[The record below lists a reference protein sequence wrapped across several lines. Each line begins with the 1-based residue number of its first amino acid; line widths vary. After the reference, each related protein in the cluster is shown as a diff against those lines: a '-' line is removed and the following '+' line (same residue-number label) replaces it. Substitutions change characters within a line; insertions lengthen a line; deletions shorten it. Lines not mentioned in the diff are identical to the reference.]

1 MENPDDLLNN
11 RCHASQLRYDE
22 VSRDWVVISPG
33 RGKRPE
39 AFRRERVHSPILPKD
54 CFFCNLDGSS
64 RPVLVM
70 SKGEKISDGTM
81 PADWSLAVIPN
92 KYPAFC
98 PPAGSHLHKV
108 HVGPVYHLMDAV
120 GFCEVVITR
129 DHDKSIALLET
140 VAVKEIINAYHSRYI
155 ALKGSR
161 CVKYISVFHN
171 HGVEA
176 GASQPHPHSQIIT
189 TPLIDVDLL
198 GALEN
203 SKKYYRRNKKCLGCV
218 MGEWEMEAGVRMVY
232 QNDDFIA
239 VCPFAPK
246 VAFEVVITP
255 KKHSPYFEQIAE
267 GEKDNLAE
275 ILSVV
280 MKKLYKGL
288 GDPPYNFYLRTA
300 PSDGKDYGH
309 YHWHFTIL
317 PKTATMAGFEMG
329 AQMEISTIVPE
340 AAAEYLRQQ

>member
-1 MENPDDLLNN
+1 MENPNNLLNGK
-11 RCHASQLRYDE
+11 CHISQLRYDE

-39 AFRRERVHSPILPKD
+39 AFKRERIRSNVLPKD
-54 CFFCNLDGSS
+54 CSFCCLAQDSK
-64 RPVLVM
+64 PILVM
-70 SKGEKISDGTM
+70 SKGHKIIDGTF

-98 PPAGSHLHKV
+98 PPANSHIHKI
-108 HVGPVYHLMDAV
+108 HVGPIYHLMDAV

-129 DHDKSIALLET
+129 EHEKSIALLDLS
-140 VAVKEIINAYHSRYI
+140 AVKELIDVYHSRYI
-155 ALKGSR
+155 ALKGNR
-161 CVKYISVFHN
+161 LVKYISIFHN

-176 GASQPHPHSQIIT
+176 GASQVHPHSQIIT
-189 TPLIDVDLL
+189 TPLIDVDLR
-198 GALEN
+198 GALES
-203 SKKYYRRNKKCLGCV
+203 SKKYYRRTKKCLGCDMV
-218 MGEWEMEAGVRMVY
+218 NWELEAGVRLVC
-232 QNDDFIA
+232 QNDDFAAI
-239 VCPFAPK
+239 CPFASK

-255 KKHSPYFEQIAE
+255 KRHSPYFEQISE
-267 GEKDNLAE
+267 KEKDSLAQ
-275 ILSVV
+275 IFSQV
-280 MKKLYKGL
+280 MKKIYGGL
-288 GDPPYNFYLRTA
+288 QDPPYNFYLHTA
-300 PSDGKDYGH
+300 PCDGKDYGC